1 MGDIPKKLYYSISE
15 VADLTGVKPHVLR
28 YWESEFPTLRPSKA
42 RSGSRRYR
50 RGDID
55 EVAAIKELLYEQ
67 GFKIAGARRVRR
79 EAHEKGREVETVA
92 PAQLSM
98 GFVDLDQPEQLAVL
112 KRQTR
117 EILDLV
123 RELGGKTVPAA
134 GKRGAKKKRP
144 ARQKR
149 ARKREAEA

>member
-28 YWESEFPTLRPSKA
+28 YWESEFPTLHPSKA

-79 EAHEKGREVETVA
+79 EAHVKGREVETVA

-123 RELGGKTVPAA
+123 RELGGKTVQAA
-134 GKRGAKKKRP
+134 VKRGAKKKRP

-149 ARKREAEA
+149 SRKREAEA